1 MGTDNQKRS
10 TFSVY
15 ISDTAVPKYFNYV
28 HFKHFQLSIVPIPA
42 EITTAS
48 KRDGQEER
56 ESGLLVG
63 QTEEFQTM
71 WSHGESVA
79 VP

>member
-1 MGTDNQKRS
+1 MGTDNQKENLDLRS

-42 EITTAS
+42 EITTTS

-63 QTEEFQTM
+63 QTEEL
-71 WSHGESVA
+71 
-79 VP
+79 